1 MMIRTQSDIKN
12 EINSIL
18 SVLVEMNLNSDDV
31 DSLLNPIEI
40 ECFYNKIYKEYSD
53 LKSISTQLKNRINQL
68 KK

>member
-31 DSLLNPIEI
+31 DSLINPIEI

-53 LKSISTQLKNRINQL
+53 LKIISSQRKSRMNQL

>member
-1 MMIRTQSDIKN
+1 MIRTQSDIKN

-31 DSLLNPIEI
+31 DDLLNPIEI

-53 LKSISTQLKNRINQL
+53 LTSISTQLKNRINQL

>member
-1 MMIRTQSDIKN
+1 MIRTQSDLKN

-18 SVLVEMNLNSDDV
+18 SVLVEMNLNSDDI
-31 DSLLNPIEI
+31 DNLLNPIET

-53 LKSISTQLKNRINQL
+53 LKIISSQLKSRMNQL

>member
-1 MMIRTQSDIKN
+1 MIRTQSDIKN

-18 SVLVEMNLNSDDV
+18 SVLVEMNLNSDDI
-31 DSLLNPIEI
+31 DNLFNPIEI

-53 LKSISTQLKNRINQL
+53 LKSISSQLKNRINQL

>member
-1 MMIRTQSDIKN
+1 MIRTQSDIKN

-53 LKSISTQLKNRINQL
+53 LTSISTQLKNRINQL

>member
-1 MMIRTQSDIKN
+1 MIRTQSDIKN

-18 SVLVEMNLNSDDV
+18 SVLVEMNLNSDDI
-31 DSLLNPIEI
+31 DNLFNSIEI

-53 LKSISTQLKNRINQL
+53 LKSISSQLKNRINQL